1 MVVVLKQLHTA
12 GCAQRITSEY
22 VELVDKSLSTR
33 VKKLTIDEVKKVRPI
48 GYKQNVTQIHIIN

>member
-33 VKKLTIDEVKKVRPI
+33 VKKVRPI